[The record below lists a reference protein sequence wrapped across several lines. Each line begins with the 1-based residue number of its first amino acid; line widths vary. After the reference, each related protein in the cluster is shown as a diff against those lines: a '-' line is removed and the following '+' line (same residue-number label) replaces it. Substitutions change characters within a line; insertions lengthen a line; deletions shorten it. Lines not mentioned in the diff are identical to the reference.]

1 MGISFTFDLSTIDFF
16 FFEKAIISQMVLG
29 KMGRRITKNEMENGE
44 WRILPW
50 LDSGGTYS

>member
-1 MGISFTFDLSTIDFF
+1 
-16 FFEKAIISQMVLG
+16 MVLG